1 MTEREVHFI
10 TGAGSGM
17 GRLAAQRA
25 LAAGAAVAAVDINEA
40 GLNQLEGQ
48 PDNLLRLVVDIT
60 DFEAVKAAVIKT
72 EQQLDPITRVM
83 NAAAI
88 MPYGLLEQ
96 QDNATIH
103 RIMAINYGG
112 LVNVAQAT
120 FPLMKRRGR
129 GQFISFSS
137 LAGHIPL
144 IYVGAYNAS
153 KFAVTAFTEVLHHEN
168 RDCGVQVL
176 CVCPPAVNTPL
187 LDQGRATIW
196 PKSLDLTPPI
206 RPEQV
211 LDAID
216 RAIEKGRF
224 WVFPGLLA
232 NIYYR
237 LRRWAP
243 RFGWWLNHRLE
254 GR

>member
-1 MTEREVHFI
+1 MNNKAVHFI

-17 GRLAAQRA
+17 GKLAAERA
-25 LAAGAAVAAVDINEA
+25 LAGGAAVAAVDVNEA
-40 GLNQLEGQ
+40 GLNSLEGA
-48 PDNLLRLVVDIT
+48 DDRLLRLVVDIT
-60 DFEAVKAAVIKT
+60 DFDAVKAAVVRT
-72 EQQLDPITRVM
+72 EQQLGPITRVV

-88 MPYGLLEQ
+88 MPYGLLDEQ
-96 QDNATIH
+96 ENTTIH
-103 RIMAINYGG
+103 QIMAVNYGG
-112 LVNVAQAT
+112 LVNVTQAA
-120 FPLMKRRGR
+120 FPLMKRRG
-129 GQFISFSS
+129 GGEFISFSS
-137 LAGHIPL
+137 LAGHIPM

-187 LDQGRATIW
+187 LDQGRATVW

-206 RPEQV
+206 QPEQV
-211 LDAID
+211 LDALDKAID
-216 RAIEKGRF
+216 KGRF
-224 WVFPGLLA
+224 WVFPGFLA
-232 NIYYR
+232 HVYYR
-237 LRRWAP
+237 LRRWFP